1 MISNPNEMIPFE
13 ATGKSPNSK
22 IDRIVRSTR
31 VMAVL
36 LILGVSPLL
45 AQRTDVVILNNGD
58 KITGE
63 IKKLDRGKLEFRT
76 EDAGRIYF
84 EWIKISR
91 IWSSQ
96 KFHIEMEE
104 GERFVGSLEE
114 STEDGK
120 LAILTD
126 TGRILADLIQ
136 VVRIFSLESSFFD
149 RLMGYLDFGFGYQ
162 KANHLLTLSLGTEI
176 TYHTKRW
183 QAKLAG
189 SSNISSQ
196 TEAEGTSKND
206 LAFQTLKFLP
216 ERWAIAAFTGLEQ
229 NKELSLDL
237 RASLGGGFGRHIIQT
252 NRMLLLAAVGANV
265 SSEKYTGSD
274 SAQFSS
280 EAIGGIDFQT
290 FRFDDPELDF
300 TASLKIYPSLTDLGR
315 VRIQFDSRIKYEVLR
330 DFYFVI
336 GVYDYFDS
344 RPPVEASKNDFG
356 TEVTIS
362 WQFK

>member
-1 MISNPNEMIPFE
+1 M
-13 ATGKSPNSK
+13 KSPFFK
-22 IDRIVRSTR
+22 IERIVR
-31 VMAVL
+31 
-36 LILGVSPLL
+36 LIGVIVVFLIMGVSSLL

-63 IKKLDRGKLEFRT
+63 IKKLDRGKLELST
-76 EDAGRIYF
+76 EDAGHIYF
-84 EWIKISR
+84 EWIKIDR
-91 IWSSQ
+91 IWSSR

-104 GERFVGSLEE
+104 GKRFIGSLEE

-149 RLMGYLDFGFGYQ
+149 RLHGYLDFGFGYQ
-162 KANHLLTLSLGTEI
+162 KANRLLTLSLGTEI

-196 TEAEGTSKND
+196 TEADSTSKND
-206 LAFQTLKFLP
+206 LTFQTLKFLP
-216 ERWAIAAFTGLEQ
+216 KRWALAAFTGIEQ

-237 RASLGGGFGRHIIQT
+237 RASVGGGFGRYVIQT
-252 NRMLLLAAVGANV
+252 NRMLLMAAVGANV

-300 TASLKIYPSLTDLGR
+300 MASFKIYPSLTDLGR
-315 VRIQFDSRIKYEVLR
+315 VRIQFDSRIKYEVLK
-330 DFYFVI
+330 DFYVVV

-344 RPPVEASKNDFG
+344 RPPVEANKNDFG

>member
-1 MISNPNEMIPFE
+1 MERIPFE
-13 ATGKSPNSK
+13 APEKSASLK
-22 IDRIVRSTR
+22 IKGIVRSAK

-36 LILGVSPLL
+36 VILGVSPLL
-45 AQRTDVVILNNGD
+45 AQRTDVVILNSGD

-63 IKKLDRGKLEFRT
+63 IKKLDRGKLELST
-76 EDAGRIYF
+76 EDAGHIYF
-84 EWIKISR
+84 EWIKIDR

-96 KFHIEMEE
+96 KFHIELED
-104 GERFVGSLEE
+104 GERYIGSFEE

-149 RLMGYLDFGFGYQ
+149 RLQGYLDFGFGYK
-162 KANHLLTLSLGTEI
+162 KANRLLTLSLGTEI
-176 TYHTKRW
+176 TYHTTRW

-206 LAFQTLKFLP
+206 LTFQTLKFLP
-216 ERWAIAAFTGLEQ
+216 KRWALAVFTGLEQ

-237 RASLGGGFGRHIIQT
+237 RASVGGGIGRYVIQT
-252 NRMLLLAAVGANV
+252 NRLLLMAAVGANV

-300 TASLKIYPSLTDLGR
+300 TASFKIYPSLTDIGR
-315 VRIQFDSRIKYEVLR
+315 VRIQFDSRVKYELFH
-330 DFYFVI
+330 DFYFTI
-336 GVYDYFDS
+336 GLYDYFDS
-344 RPPVEASKNDFG
+344 RPPVDASKNDFG